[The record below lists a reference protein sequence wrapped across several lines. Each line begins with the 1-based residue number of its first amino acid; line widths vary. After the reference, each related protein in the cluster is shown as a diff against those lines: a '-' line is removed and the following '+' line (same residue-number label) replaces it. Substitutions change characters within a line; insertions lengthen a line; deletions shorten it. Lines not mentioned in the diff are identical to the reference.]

1 MAFFNL
7 NFQPKPFIHGQWV
20 NTTTSFVV
28 QNPANDDTLAVVMD
42 AQILE
47 VEAAI
52 RAAQQTFFSWRET
65 TAQHRAVILL
75 RWSAL
80 LLQHQAEL
88 AQLLSAEQGKS
99 LVEADAELSY
109 ARSFIDWFAAQA
121 QRLDGHIM
129 PSLQQDRQLLT
140 FYKPVGVVAAITP
153 WNFPAAMVT
162 RKLAPALAAG
172 CTVVLKPSEFTP
184 LTALALAALAQQ
196 AGLPDGVLNVIPTI
210 NAEAT
215 GRYLCQSALVRKI
228 TFTGSTQVGQ
238 WLMQHSAG
246 QLQRLSLELGGNAP
260 ALVYSDADI
269 GQALTA
275 IMHAKFR
282 NFGQAC
288 IAVNRVLVAATI
300 LPTVLAGFTQ
310 RIAQL
315 HSSQPLIHVKAAQRV
330 HALVQDAIVKG
341 ARLEYGGLAAA
352 PETAFYPPTL
362 LSGVTPE
369 MAIWQQEIFGP
380 VLTVTAVDD
389 ESLLVPLANAVPA
402 GLAAYAFTQSV
413 KRSWQLM
420 QQLDVGMLGLNEA
433 AISNEV
439 IPFGGIKASGFGREG
454 SQRGL
459 DDYVAACHVHWRTN
473 ID

>member
-1 MAFFNL
+1 M
-7 NFQPKPFIHGQWV
+7 
-20 NTTTSFVV
+20 
-28 QNPANDDTLAVVMD
+28 
-42 AQILE
+42 
-47 VEAAI
+47 
-52 RAAQQTFFSWRET
+52 
-65 TAQHRAVILL
+65 
-75 RWSAL
+75 
-80 LLQHQAEL
+80 
-88 AQLLSAEQGKS
+88 
-99 LVEADAELSY
+99 
-109 ARSFIDWFAAQA
+109 
-121 QRLDGHIM
+121 
-129 PSLQQDRQLLT
+129 
-140 FYKPVGVVAAITP
+140 
-153 WNFPAAMVT
+153 
-162 RKLAPALAAG
+162 
-172 CTVVLKPSEFTP
+172 
-184 LTALALAALAQQ
+184 
-196 AGLPDGVLNVIPTI
+196 
-210 NAEAT
+210 
-215 GRYLCQSALVRKI
+215 
-228 TFTGSTQVGQ
+228 
-238 WLMQHSAG
+238 
-246 QLQRLSLELGGNAP
+246 
-260 ALVYSDADI
+260 
-269 GQALTA
+269 
-275 IMHAKFR
+275 
-282 NFGQAC
+282 
-288 IAVNRVLVAATI
+288 NRVLVAATI